1 MEALEKFPPSEIS
14 HLIAKHFVVDI
25 FQTAKKKK
33 KSPTKS
39 LAIKYEI
46 SMRAAMEKPL
56 PFLIIMWTQDF
67 PAEP

>member
-14 HLIAKHFVVDI
+14 HLIAKHLVVDI
-25 FQTAKKKK
+25 FRTEKKR
-33 KSPTKS
+33 SPTKS

-46 SMRAAMEKPL
+46 SMRAAVEKPL
-56 PFLIIMWTQDF
+56 PFLIIMWTEDF